1 MSEWGSFVDE
11 SPPSGGGPPSSPSPS
26 SPSAANHE
34 WGFYEPE
41 PEPQS
46 EPGTGR
52 SPSAAVDTD
61 PVWGVYEPEPG
72 TGPSPSPAVD
82 ADPGWGFDAPS
93 AASAPSPP
101 SPPAGVS
108 TPSPEVVAS
117 LLTVGETLWAHV
129 DGPVAVL
136 GSGCPVTAVYDGEPD
151 GFSGWRPVTVVDPAR
166 LTVRPVPLSLGEPP
180 IGATTSV
187 AELYSDLEPSSA
199 TEPFRAAPFPVGQGP
214 DLDAV
219 LSRAVAEERERVR
232 VEAAAAAHRAEA
244 QLNLAKR
251 ELAERTEL
259 AERHA
264 RIREEQAQSEVRRT
278 QQEAVQQVSAA
289 QAQIAAARDQFNQ
302 AQQQWQLRTRQAEAE
317 RTRMTRELD
326 RAKSAGAQRLVLV
339 GVLAVLAVVLTFVF
353 KGA

>member
-1 MSEWGSFVDE
+1 MD
-11 SPPSGGGPPSSPSPS
+11 
-26 SPSAANHE
+26 AN
-34 WGFYEPE
+34 
-41 PEPQS
+41 
-46 EPGTGR
+46 
-52 SPSAAVDTD
+52 
-61 PVWGVYEPEPG
+61 
-72 TGPSPSPAVD
+72 
-82 ADPGWGFDAPS
+82 PGWGFDAPS

-101 SPPAGVS
+101 SPPAGVP

-180 IGATTSV
+180 VGAATSV

-199 TEPFRAAPFPVGQGP
+199 TEPRRAAPFPVGQGP

-232 VEAAAAAHRAEA
+232 AEAAAAAHLAEA
-244 QLNLAKR
+244 ELNVVKR

-278 QQEAVQQVSAA
+278 QQEAAQHVSAAQAQA

-302 AQQQWQLRTRQAEAE
+302 AEQQWQLRTRQAEAE
-317 RTRMTRELD
+317 RTRMTRELN

-339 GVLAVLAVVLTFVF
+339 GVLAVLAVVLTFVL